1 MEIFFPRGGNIVE
14 IFEVTRSD
22 DYCRISVLWKLKNRN
37 DQCDILRED
46 RCLREYYLSYYIGN
60 VESDMYL
67 ANVWSAQWFYGI
79 CLSNAWISIILP
91 IESGHTMG
99 GMSLIDGITVDNNY
113 LNALAFEN
121 FITSLMRKISN
132 ASAIIERGHLDPFF
146 FFLFPFR
153 RRIEIAVRELFRPI
167 CMNRIYMKSLSRF
180 IFRVTMEE
188 ITGDASII
196 ILQNYRSPWCN
207 TSPVERW
214 EGTEFARILFRR
226 YSRNKSFFPNEK
238 IAYPLST

>member
-1 MEIFFPRGGNIVE
+1 
-14 IFEVTRSD
+14 
-22 DYCRISVLWKLKNRN
+22 
-37 DQCDILRED
+37 
-46 RCLREYYLSYYIGN
+46 
-60 VESDMYL
+60 
-67 ANVWSAQWFYGI
+67 
-79 CLSNAWISIILP
+79 
-91 IESGHTMG
+91 
-99 GMSLIDGITVDNNY
+99 
-113 LNALAFEN
+113 
-121 FITSLMRKISN
+121 
-132 ASAIIERGHLDPFF
+132 
-146 FFLFPFR
+146 
-153 RRIEIAVRELFRPI
+153 
-167 CMNRIYMKSLSRF
+167 MNRIYMKSLSRF

>member
-1 MEIFFPRGGNIVE
+1 MEIEESKWSGNA
-14 IFEVTRSD
+14 IFYARTGV
-22 DYCRISVLWKLKNRN
+22 YVNIICHIICRRKCGIW
-37 DQCDILRED
+37 
-46 RCLREYYLSYYIGN
+46 
-60 VESDMYL
+60 YL

-146 FFLFPFR
+146 FFFVSFSSTHRDNSSRIIPANLHESHLHEIAIKIYLSR
-153 RRIEIAVRELFRPI
+153 HYGRDYGRRINHHFAEL
-167 CMNRIYMKSLSRF
+167 SL
-180 IFRVTMEE
+180 
-188 ITGDASII
+188 
-196 ILQNYRSPWCN
+196 
-207 TSPVERW
+207 PVM
-214 EGTEFARILFRR
+214 
-226 YSRNKSFFPNEK
+226 
-238 IAYPLST
+238 